1 MKASELKKLLAAKGC
16 RFETHRGGS
25 GHLTVI
31 RGTRKSQPQM
41 HGQKELGT
49 GLVNKD
55 SQGFGPQVML
65 GYPIKITSDDNE
77 TFLVTCPALPEVTTF
92 GKTEEEIQH
101 AATGAIEE
109 AIAARI
115 SCGEAL
121 PPPVAPRKAGRS
133 SRFVKLPALTAL
145 KTQLYIVLRE
155 SGINRAELAR
165 RLGWH
170 REQVDRLFRLDH
182 ASRLDRLEAAF
193 KALQREL
200 DLRLLDAA
208 E

>member
-1 MKASELKKLLAAKGC
+1 
-16 RFETHRGGS
+16 
-25 GHLTVI
+25 
-31 RGTRKSQPQM
+31 
-41 HGQKELGT
+41 
-49 GLVNKD
+49 
-55 SQGFGPQVML
+55 ML
-65 GYPIKITSDDNE
+65 GYPIKLTPDDDD

-92 GKTEEEIQH
+92 GRTGEEIQH

-115 SCGEAL
+115 SYGEAL
-121 PPPVAPRKAGRS
+121 PSPVPPGKAGR

-145 KTQLYIVLRE
+145 KAQLYIVLRE
-155 SGINRAELAR
+155 SGITRAELAR

-193 KALQREL
+193 NALQREL
-200 DLRLLDAA
+200 DVRLLDAA

>member
-1 MKASELKKLLAAKGC
+1 
-16 RFETHRGGS
+16 
-25 GHLTVI
+25 
-31 RGTRKSQPQM
+31 
-41 HGQKELGT
+41 
-49 GLVNKD
+49 
-55 SQGFGPQVML
+55 ML
-65 GYPIKITSDDNE
+65 GYPIKLTRDDND

-92 GKTEEEIQH
+92 GETEEEIQH

-109 AIAARI
+109 AIATRI
-115 SCGEAL
+115 SYGEAL
-121 PPPVAPRKAGRS
+121 PQPVHPRKAGRS
-133 SRFVKLPALTAL
+133 NRFVKLPALTAL
-145 KTQLYIVLRE
+145 KAQLYIVLRE
-155 SGINRAELAR
+155 SGITRAELAR

-200 DLRLLDAA
+200 DVRLLDAA

>member
-1 MKASELKKLLAAKGC
+1 M
-16 RFETHRGGS
+16 F
-25 GHLTVI
+25 
-31 RGTRKSQPQM
+31 
-41 HGQKELGT
+41 
-49 GLVNKD
+49 
-55 SQGFGPQVML
+55 
-65 GYPIKITSDDNE
+65 GYPIKLTPDDND

-101 AATGAIEE
+101 AAAGAIEE

-115 SCGEAL
+115 SYGEAL
-121 PPPVAPRKAGRS
+121 PPPVPPGKARRT
-133 SRFVKLPALTAL
+133 RFVKLPALTAL
-145 KTQLYIVLRE
+145 KAQLYIVLRE
-155 SGINRAELAR
+155 SGITRAELAR

-200 DLRLLDAA
+200 DVRLLDAA

>member
-1 MKASELKKLLAAKGC
+1 
-16 RFETHRGGS
+16 
-25 GHLTVI
+25 
-31 RGTRKSQPQM
+31 
-41 HGQKELGT
+41 
-49 GLVNKD
+49 
-55 SQGFGPQVML
+55 ML
-65 GYPIKITSDDNE
+65 GYPIKLTPDDNE

-115 SCGEAL
+115 GYGEAL
-121 PPPVAPRKAGRS
+121 PQPVPPGKAGRS
-133 SRFVKLPALTAL
+133 SKFVKLPALTAL
-145 KTQLYIVLRE
+145 KAQLYIVLRE
-155 SGINRAELAR
+155 SGITRAELAR

-200 DLRLLDAA
+200 DVRLLNAA

>member
-1 MKASELKKLLAAKGC
+1 MLA
-16 RFETHRGGS
+16 
-25 GHLTVI
+25 
-31 RGTRKSQPQM
+31 
-41 HGQKELGT
+41 
-49 GLVNKD
+49 
-55 SQGFGPQVML
+55 
-65 GYPIKITSDDNE
+65 YPIKLTPDDND
-77 TFLVTCPALPEVTTF
+77 TFLVTCPELPEVTTF
-92 GKTEEEIQH
+92 GKTEEEIQR

-115 SCGEAL
+115 SYRDAL
-121 PPPVAPRKAGRS
+121 PPPVPARKTGRR

-145 KTQLYIVLRE
+145 KAQLYIVLRE
-155 SGINRAELAR
+155 SGITRAELAR

-193 KALQREL
+193 NALQRQL
-200 DLRLLDAA
+200 DVRLLDAA